1 MSQSM
6 KRPQTKPESEKPAED
21 APGPSPERAA
31 GLALQR
37 QIIREMAKKSQEMFD
52 DARSNPKSE
61 ASEMV
66 QILLFTQLVNMEEE
80 LPEKDLKQVYGEQ
93 FRRHRLQKDLEIAKY
108 DVERANKH
116 LEQAGERNKILE
128 RRVKLAEDEAKEK
141 QKRLDQAEREANKAR
156 AALENNQPMDA
167 MAVYNRIAEI
177 VGLRSPL
184 VPIGGP
190 GSAAG
195 Q

>member
-1 MSQSM
+1 M